1 MTGLQDILPFKLDLW
16 MSSVQK
22 LRQLAQ
28 LHMTTMTTM
37 IAQCCFLANNPLEAP
52 AHWHASNWQ
61 LWKSPWGREVDFF
74 RRKCLPLGLRI
85 DLTLILMAPK
95 NGHEFLYFPPAGTH
109 KVHTSK
115 KGRMTET
122 CWPGLDELW
131 IIMMNLAAGPVCA
144 SKVVS
149 QNHRSNARAQS
160 LMSETAMLVT
170 ATWGMGWREGT
181 GASVKSVA
189 LSSWKQETHPE
200 RKIKHAT
207 IEYRLVY
214 RFGVSFPFFRV
225 LGTGKINPILVHKGT
240 LPRACVAR
248 QALQRP
254 GVKTFQNHQ

>member
-1 MTGLQDILPFKLDLW
+1 MLLFGKQPSWSTSSLTCLKLTAMKIPMGSWGWFLPEE
-16 MSSVQK
+16 M
-22 LRQLAQ
+22 
-28 LHMTTMTTM
+28 
-37 IAQCCFLANNPLEAP
+37 
-52 AHWHASNWQ
+52 AS
-61 LWKSPWGREVDFF
+61 
-74 RRKCLPLGLRI
+74 LRI
-85 DLTLILMAPK
+85 DLTLILMALKTWPWVP
-95 NGHEFLYFPPAGTH
+95 LLPPCWNSQSTH
-109 KVHTSK
+109 QQKRTHDWNLLTWAWWI
-115 KGRMTET
+115 M
-122 CWPGLDELW
+122 

-170 ATWGMGWREGT
+170 ATWGMGWGEGT

-189 LSSWKQETHPE
+189 LSSWKQETHPA
-200 RKIKHAT
+200 RKIKPVT

-225 LGTGKINPILVHKGT
+225 LGTGIINPLLVHKGT

-248 QALQRP
+248 QALQHP

>member
-170 ATWGMGWREGT
+170 ATWGMGWREVQGLQWRVWHFHLENKKLIQK
-181 GASVKSVA
+181 GKSNM
-189 LSSWKQETHPE
+189 LQLNIDWFIDLE
-200 RKIKHAT
+200 
-207 IEYRLVY
+207 
-214 RFGVSFPFFRV
+214 FPFPSSECWV
-225 LGTGKINPILVHKGT
+225 LEKLILYLCTKAHCQEHV
-240 LPRACVAR
+240 
-248 QALQRP
+248 
-254 GVKTFQNHQ
+254 